1 MAGSVSVSYLTVTL
15 STVSAVSLNCILLT
29 RPRPLIASP
38 DQYSLIV
45 QNHNDFNNLSL
56 QLTVSHKIR
65 IIFNKHNP
73 AHYELQQLLAVQCS
87 VVL

>member
-1 MAGSVSVSYLTVTL
+1 M
-15 STVSAVSLNCILLT
+15 
-29 RPRPLIASP
+29 
-38 DQYSLIV
+38 
-45 QNHNDFNNLSL
+45 QNHIDFNNLPL